1 MEHMP
6 TGVWLSGGGG
16 GGLVGT
22 AKAPPDI
29 EMHDD
34 DDMIKVEDSTIDQM
48 VGFNNEIPPGK

>member
-6 TGVWLSGGGG
+6 TGVWLSGGG